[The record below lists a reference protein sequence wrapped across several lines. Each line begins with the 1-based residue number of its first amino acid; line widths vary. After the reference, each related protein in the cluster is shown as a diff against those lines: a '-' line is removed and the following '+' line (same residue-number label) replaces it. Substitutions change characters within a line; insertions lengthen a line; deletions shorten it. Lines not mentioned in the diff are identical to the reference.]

1 MVKLLFILYRVMKS
15 LIKHFV
21 IDTVSLYLA
30 SVLVTGIVF
39 ENGLA
44 TLLLAGLALTITGAV
59 IKPVINIML
68 LPINLITFG
77 LFRWV
82 AFTITL
88 YLVTVIIPGFK
99 LLSFMFLGYHSL
111 WISIPSFSFFG
122 LASLVAFSFLI
133 SFISSLAY
141 WILG

>member
-1 MVKLLFILYRVMKS
+1 MLKNLV
-15 LIKHFV
+15 KHFV

-30 SVLVTGIVF
+30 SIVVSGIVF

-44 TLLLAGLALTITGAV
+44 TLLLAGLALTLAGAV
-59 IKPVINIML
+59 IKPIINILL

-99 LLSFMFLGYHSL
+99 ILSFMFLGYKSIWL
-111 WISIPSFSFFG
+111 SIPGFSLYG
-122 LASLVAFSFLI
+122 VMSLVAFSFLI
-133 SFISSLAY
+133 SFVSSVVY

>member
-1 MVKLLFILYRVMKS
+1 MLKNLV
-15 LIKHFV
+15 KHFV

-30 SVLVTGIVF
+30 SIVVSGIVF
-39 ENGLA
+39 ENGLT
-44 TLLLAGLALTITGAV
+44 TLLLAGLALTLTGAV
-59 IKPVINIML
+59 IKPIINILL

-82 AFTITL
+82 AFAITL

-99 LLSFMFLGYHSL
+99 LLNFVFLGYHSV
-111 WISIPSFSFFG
+111 WISIPSFSFLG
-122 LASLVAFSFLI
+122 LWSIIAFSFLI
-133 SFISSLAY
+133 SFVSSLAY